1 MIAYAEGLDWPARP
15 STLAVHNVI
24 TQLLPLAT
32 GSVHL
37 LSLMSVLHLFDE
49 PLTVL
54 AEIRRVLAPGGI
66 FFLRDWIRTSLKD
79 YLEWCQTSGAD
90 DAVVSRQRGFRLFAM
105 HNILSK
111 DGELISGRCKSRV
124 RILQLAH

>member
-15 STLAVHNVI
+15 PTLAVHNVI
-24 TQLLPLAT
+24 TQLLSLAT

-54 AEIRRVLAPGGI
+54 
-66 FFLRDWIRTSLKD
+66 
-79 YLEWCQTSGAD
+79 
-90 DAVVSRQRGFRLFAM
+90 
-105 HNILSK
+105 
-111 DGELISGRCKSRV
+111 
-124 RILQLAH
+124 

>member
-1 MIAYAEGLDWPARP
+1 MACPP
-15 STLAVHNVI
+15 TLAVHNVI

-79 YLEWCQTSGAD
+79 YLEWRQTSGTD
-90 DAVVSRQRGFRLFAM
+90 DAVVSRQRGFRLFAV
-105 HNILSK
+105 HNIRSR